1 MFHEVLTG
9 ERLVRDVNRESDS
22 LWPMIQWYHAM
33 PQYKGAAEVC
43 KYLLKYN
50 ASERISAQDFLARI
64 VTVLPKKLANYSQ
77 AATTSHA

>member
-9 ERLVRDVNRESDS
+9 ERLVRDVDTESAC
-22 LWPMIQWYHAM
+22 LWPTKNWYNAK

-64 VTVLPKKLANYSQ
+64 VTVLPIK
-77 AATTSHA
+77 